1 MVMRQMM
8 MCRPC
13 MLKELRVFKIIIIY
27 VIFCR
32 IIGNEKLGK
41 DDGSD
46 DDVYILHVKRYTI
59 RTCVELGR

>member
-46 DDVYILHVKRYTI
+46 DDVYTLYV
-59 RTCVELGR
+59 